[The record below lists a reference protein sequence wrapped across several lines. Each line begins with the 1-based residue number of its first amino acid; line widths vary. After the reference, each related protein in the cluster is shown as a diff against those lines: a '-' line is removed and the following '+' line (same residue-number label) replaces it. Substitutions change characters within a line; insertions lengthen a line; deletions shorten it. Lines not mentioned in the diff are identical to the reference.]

1 MNRKAFVNLLAVC
14 GDAYVYYNSKVSN
27 KQKYYVCT
35 LDFKTEY
42 VRNLY
47 LAKYKKEPPTLSSVR
62 KAKESSVL
70 AFCWD
75 LNDFKAIDCETV
87 TAIEPLSDVLRN
99 NF

>member
-1 MNRKAFVNLLAVC
+1 MNRKAFVNLLITH

-35 LDFKTEY
+35 LDFKTAY
-42 VRNLY
+42 IHDMFVN
-47 LAKYKKEPPTLSSVR
+47 KYKKEPPTINSMR
-62 KAKESSVL
+62 KGKDNQVL

-87 TAIEPLSDVLRN
+87 TAVEPLSDVLRN